1 MLKALVERPEGAA
14 AAVVVL
20 QDRVAAQGHT
30 HPALPRQVSVA
41 IAEEFRKVLT
51 TYYLLL
57 TTTYYLLAIAEE
69 FRKVHGVT

>member
-41 IAEEFRKVLT
+41 IAEEFRKV
-51 TYYLLL
+51 
-57 TTTYYLLAIAEE
+57 
-69 FRKVHGVT
+69 HGVT